1 MKKLPTVGLISVFDQ
16 KILLAYSK
24 NKEAWYLPGGK
35 VDEGEGNVEAL
46 IREIKEEL
54 SVELDKSHI
63 EYYCHISAVAYGE
76 YPALMMEQECY
87 LYPLTTTFKASHEI
101 GGLRYFSYEEY
112 LLEKEQV
119 SGVIMVFDKLIQDQI
134 IK

>member
-1 MKKLPTVGLISVFDQ
+1 MKKLPTVGLISIVDH
-16 KILLAYSK
+16 KILLAYSN

-35 VDEGEGNVEAL
+35 VDKGESNVEAL

-54 SVELDKSHI
+54 SVDLDKSCI
-63 EYYCHISAVAYGE
+63 EYYCHISAIAYGE
-76 YPALMMEQECY
+76 KPALMMEQECY
-87 LYPLTTTFKASHEI
+87 LYPLETFKAAHEI

-119 SGVIMVFDKLIQDQI
+119 PGVIMVFDKLIRERI
-134 IK
+134 I